1 MIAVDTSVVVASFA
15 TWHEGHEA
23 SLEVMR
29 KRPRLPAQVLAEAYS
44 VLTRLPPPHRVASHL
59 VTEFLKDRLA
69 EPPLQIGSEN
79 LAAVVVSA
87 SAHGITGGAIYD
99 AIVAATA
106 LEHGARLFTRDLRA
120 QRVYREVGVDFELAL
135 G

>member
-29 KRPRLPAQVLAEAYS
+29 ERPRLPAQVLAEAYS
-44 VLTRLPPPHRVASHL
+44 VLTRLPAPHRVASHL
-59 VTEFLKDRLA
+59 VAEFLEDRLV
-69 EPPLQIGSEN
+69 EPPLQISSES
-79 LAAVVVSA
+79 LAALVISA
-87 SAHGITGGAIYD
+87 SIRGIDGGAIYD

-106 LEHGARLFTRDLRA
+106 VEHTATLITRDLRA
-120 QRVYREVGVDFELAL
+120 ERVYREVGVDFELVR
-135 G
+135 